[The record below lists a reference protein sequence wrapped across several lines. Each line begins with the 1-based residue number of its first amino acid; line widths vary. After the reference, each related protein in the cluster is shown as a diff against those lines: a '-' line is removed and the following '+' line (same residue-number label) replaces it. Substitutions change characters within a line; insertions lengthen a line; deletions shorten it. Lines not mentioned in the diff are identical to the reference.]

1 MDTRGPKVR
10 LGGVNLLTTLANKRH
25 RDSCLWIR
33 LWLGPGERGCHVT
46 KLSKG
51 DYLNSVNESLRPH
64 RLFGIPQH
72 LSTCGWHA
80 IRACGRIRR
89 WVQTTQRQAR
99 GSAGVSGIAVC
110 LLGDGPGYRSLLETR
125 CRYR

>member
-25 RDSCLWIR
+25 RDPVSVDTPVA
-33 LWLGPGERGCHVT
+33 GPWGRGCHMT

-64 RLFGIPQH
+64 WLFGAP
-72 LSTCGWHA
+72 
-80 IRACGRIRR
+80 
-89 WVQTTQRQAR
+89 
-99 GSAGVSGIAVC
+99 
-110 LLGDGPGYRSLLETR
+110 
-125 CRYR
+125 